1 MNISHRENSLFCGR
15 FEGRLLFLLLLLL
28 APVSILRIEAQEQ
41 VRIWQA
47 GNDTR
52 LTTSRMDFTDDGS
65 TLTIG
70 SNTFDTG
77 LVDSITVVHT
87 VTVTYDGGTATVDM
101 GHAPGVT
108 ATVDGAHVNILS
120 ANTKSELEF
129 VLQGTSAHGSLTYD
143 GPLKCKFYLNDLNL
157 TSDRGAAID
166 IQCGKRVDLILVDGT
181 DNYLTDAA
189 GGEQKAALYCKGHLE
204 VEGGG
209 SLTVKGNTKHA
220 IATKEY
226 MQLKKS
232 TGSITVIG
240 AVSDAMHVGQY
251 FLMSGGKVTLS
262 GQSGDGLQVETMTLD
277 DDVTPNPDKENNGMM
292 FIRGG
297 SLDITAANTDT
308 KAIKAP
314 ADMIVTGGTFT
325 LLASGDG
332 SRGIQVTG
340 NMTINEDD
348 NKTLMQIRATGT
360 TYEDPVT
367 DESTRCMGIKV
378 KGNLTIEAG
387 TIQIANKGKFSYG
400 IKVDGVYTKSAN
412 ATVQA
417 NVKTD

>member
-1 MNISHRENSLFCGR
+1 MMISKLRSTSNLR
-15 FEGRLLFLLLLLL
+15 AALTL
-28 APVSILRIEAQEQ
+28 A
-41 VRIWQA
+41 
-47 GNDTR
+47 
-52 LTTSRMDFTDDGS
+52 
-65 TLTIG
+65 
-70 SNTFDTG
+70 
-77 LVDSITVVHT
+77 
-87 VTVTYDGGTATVDM
+87 
-101 GHAPGVT
+101 
-108 ATVDGAHVNILS
+108 
-120 ANTKSELEF
+120 
-129 VLQGTSAHGSLTYD
+129 VL
-143 GPLKCKFYLNDLNL
+143 L
-157 TSDRGAAID
+157 TSSKGAAID
-166 IQCGKRVDLILVDGT
+166 IESGKRTELKLMKGT
-181 DNYLTDAA
+181 VNTLTDCKN
-189 GGEQKAALYCKGHLE
+189 GGQKAALYCKGHLE

>member
-1 MNISHRENSLFCGR
+1 MALPSPSAATRST
-15 FEGRLLFLLLLLL
+15 
-28 APVSILRIEAQEQ
+28 PVSWTASPWYTRSPSHTTAGRQQ
-41 VRIWQA
+41 STWATRQA
-47 GNDTR
+47 SRQRSTEHTSTFSAPTR
-52 LTTSRMDFTDDGS
+52 RASWS
-65 TLTIG
+65 
-70 SNTFDTG
+70 SC
-77 LVDSITVVHT
+77 
-87 VTVTYDGGTATVDM
+87 
-101 GHAPGVT
+101 
-108 ATVDGAHVNILS
+108 
-120 ANTKSELEF
+120 
-129 VLQGTSAHGSLTYD
+129 
-143 GPLKCKFYLNDLNL
+143 CKALNDLNL

-292 FIRGG
+292 FIHGG

-387 TIQIANKGKFSYG
+387 TIQIANKGKNSYG

-417 NVKTD
+417 SVKTD